1 MRMLLRFLLVL
12 LSVNDHFTATQG
24 GDVDTI
30 ENAEATIK
38 KVGREG
44 MLEENKTQSLYDKTT
59 FDSIKEALKVERR
72 LSDVVL
78 AVINTSTVLRCR
90 PDKNFS
96 NTDGHNGIKF
106 IWRRLEEPTY
116 LTFNYRRI
124 SQDKRY
130 HVVMADFNEFK
141 MDLRIEQVTPND
153 EGEYIC
159 LYRGEKLVHE
169 KHVYLK
175 VLIPSFINPNGSS
188 NTRVVVREGLT
199 QKLICNVSGVPAPTI
214 KWYMSTTDGKARRI
228 ITAKDQPRFLL
239 SISALIISNVTRDLR
254 GVFTCVA
261 YNGIEGKVSRN
272 IHLDVYF
279 RPVVKMSTEIIYR
292 KPYQSTT
299 IFATVV
305 GNPIYS
311 LYWEFDHKPIRSV
324 NGDCFF
330 TLSGDKY
337 CVVSDREIANP
348 MTVRTKLTI
357 YNLTLDDY
365 GTYTCVVHSPF
376 GMERGSTELV
386 REKEKR
392 LDYLKPDE
400 TKFFPNLWNPSSWM
414 NSQGEIASQP
424 TSKAATSGEPRQFLS
439 LFLHIC
445 IGINVYFSP
454 PR

>member
-1 MRMLLRFLLVL
+1 
-12 LSVNDHFTATQG
+12 
-24 GDVDTI
+24 
-30 ENAEATIK
+30 
-38 KVGREG
+38 
-44 MLEENKTQSLYDKTT
+44 
-59 FDSIKEALKVERR
+59 
-72 LSDVVL
+72 
-78 AVINTSTVLRCR
+78 
-90 PDKNFS
+90 
-96 NTDGHNGIKF
+96 
-106 IWRRLEEPTY
+106 
-116 LTFNYRRI
+116 
-124 SQDKRY
+124 
-130 HVVMADFNEFK
+130 MADFDEFK
-141 MDLRIEQVTPND
+141 MDLKIERVTPSD

-175 VLIPSFINPNGSS
+175 VLAVLKGHTLNAVPPFINPNGSS

-199 QKLICNVSGVPAPTI
+199 QKLICNVSGVPAPTV
-214 KWYMSTTDGKARRI
+214 KWYVSTTDGKARRV

-279 RPVVKMSTEIIYR
+279 RPVVKMSAEVIYR
-292 KPYQSTT
+292 KPYQTT
-299 IFATVV
+299 MIFAIVI

-337 CVVSDREIANP
+337 CVVSDRETANP

-376 GMERGSTELV
+376 GMERGSTKLV
-386 REKEKR
+386 QKLKINT
-392 LDYLKPDE
+392 LSLIFFFPVKPDE
-400 TKFFPNLWNPSSWM
+400 TKFFPTLWNPSSWRA
-414 NSQGEIASQP
+414 SQGEYASQQTP
-424 TSKAATSGEPRQFLS
+424 KAATSGEPKKFLS
-439 LFLHIC
+439 LFLNVL
-445 IGINVYFSP
+445 IGVNAYFLLP
-454 PR
+454 L

>member
-1 MRMLLRFLLVL
+1 MRMPLLFLSVL
-12 LSVNDHFTATQG
+12 LIVTDHFTVTQS

-30 ENAEATIK
+30 ENAEVISG
-38 KVGREG
+38 KVEKEVSLEG
-44 MLEENKTQSLYDKTT
+44 NKSQSLYDKTT
-59 FDSIKEALKVERR
+59 FDHIKEALKAERG
-72 LSDVVL
+72 LNDVVL

-96 NTDGHNGIKF
+96 NIDGQNGIKDLLDGFKNPVLENPEILTASSNLEPNVGEF
-106 IWRRLEEPTY
+106 IWRRLEEPAY

-124 SQDKRY
+124 SQDQRY

-141 MDLRIEQVTPND
+141 MDLRIEQVMPSD
-153 EGEYIC
+153 EGGYIC
-159 LYRGEKLVHE
+159 LYRGEKFVHE

-175 VLIPSFINPNGSS
+175 VLIPPFINPNGSS

-214 KWYMSTTDGKARRI
+214 KWYMSTTDGKTRRI
-228 ITAKDQPRFLL
+228 ITAKDQPL
-239 SISALIISNVTRDLR
+239 
-254 GVFTCVA
+254 
-261 YNGIEGKVSRN
+261 
-272 IHLDVYF
+272 
-279 RPVVKMSTEIIYR
+279 RPVVKMSAEIIYR
-292 KPYQSTT
+292 KPYQSTM

-392 LDYLKPDE
+392 LEYRKPF
-400 TKFFPNLWNPSSWM
+400 K
-414 NSQGEIASQP
+414 
-424 TSKAATSGEPRQFLS
+424 
-439 LFLHIC
+439 
-445 IGINVYFSP
+445 
-454 PR
+454 